1 VVRMRP
7 GEEATIGTLVNMAG
21 SSNLVMAIFLLL
33 SLEQNYFYF
42 RVSSSNQVGIQSEGL
57 GQGIF
62 KYML

>member
-21 SSNLVMAIFLLL
+21 SSNLVMDNFLLL

-42 RVSSSNQVGIQSEGL
+42 RVSSSNQVGNWNTIRGSWARN
-57 GQGIF
+57 I
-62 KYML
+62 